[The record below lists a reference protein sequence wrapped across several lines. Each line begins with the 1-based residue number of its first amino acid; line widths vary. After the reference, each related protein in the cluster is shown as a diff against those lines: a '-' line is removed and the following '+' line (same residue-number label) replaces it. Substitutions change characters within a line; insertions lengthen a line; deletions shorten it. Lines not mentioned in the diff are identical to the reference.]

1 MRTWKTLSRREL
13 LRCGKYLTVEAHTV
27 ELPHGEVIEDWPWAI
42 APDYVNVAVVTEDG
56 AFLCF
61 RQVKYAI
68 EGTSLAPVGGY
79 LEPGE
84 NPLAAA
90 QRELL
95 EETGYAAPEWI
106 SLGSYPV
113 DGNRGLGTA
122 HLYLARG
129 ARRVRSPDAD
139 DLEEQQPLK
148 LTRQELEHALDAGAF
163 KCLPW
168 AAAVALALRT
178 VALSCPSLDDQCS
191 KERS

>member
-1 MRTWKTLSRREL
+1 MQSWRTLSRREL
-13 LRCGKYLTVEAHTV
+13 LHCGKFLTVEAHTV
-27 ELPHGEVIEDWPWAI
+27 ELPNGKVIEGWPWVI
-42 APDYVNVAVVTEDG
+42 APDYVNVAPFTHDG

-84 NPLAAA
+84 DPLAAA

-95 EETGYAAPEWI
+95 EETGYAAPEWV

-113 DGNRGLGTA
+113 DGNRGLGVA

-129 ARRVRSPDAD
+129 AHRVRQPDAD
-139 DLEEQQPLK
+139 DLEEQQLLAMSRP
-148 LTRQELEHALDAGAF
+148 ELERSLDAGAF
-163 KCLPW
+163 KLLPW
-168 AAAVALALRT
+168 AAAVALALRRET
-178 VALSCPSLDDQCS
+178 RSCQDINDQS
-191 KERS
+191 